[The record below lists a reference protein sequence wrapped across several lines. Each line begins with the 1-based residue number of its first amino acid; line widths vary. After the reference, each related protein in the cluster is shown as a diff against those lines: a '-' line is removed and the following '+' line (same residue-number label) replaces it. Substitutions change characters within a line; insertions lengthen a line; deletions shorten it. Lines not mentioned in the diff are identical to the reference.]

1 MGKSQQRPNAV
12 QTDWARG
19 ATSLAEDF
27 PAAPLA
33 SRSAPGPT
41 LPAPPAQAVV
51 GWSLAAGAVLLV
63 GLSLRLILGGGGL
76 GDRSAILMMM
86 LLSVGA
92 WLAALLLSTPR
103 VAFGVTLAAVAL
115 LGLAAAP
122 ARYATEYDDR
132 QAFFRTDQVVT
143 AHVPPPAN
151 PVGTQAQPLLVLLV
165 EPVFPATATQPQ
177 FGLAG
182 DVGSAGPLAWDC
194 PFQRGLQH
202 LALPLPAAATPPTA
216 SDEVRLHLTGSPSR
230 ETDYL
235 LVFASAPRGGYLAS
249 VVGPT
254 EVGPGTT
261 VCRLAS

>member
-51 GWSLAAGAVLLV
+51 GWSLA
-63 GLSLRLILGGGGL
+63 
-76 GDRSAILMMM
+76 DRSAILMMM